1 MKIDTDN
8 DRTCTDTPILGM
20 QSYNQPF
27 IKVCGSCGI
36 EKDIS
41 NFSKNKSKGDGH
53 NSTCRDCHRIHSKK
67 WYDNNKEKCS
77 TSSLAW
83 YYRNKEHVIKR
94 GAQWAK
100 NNHDK
105 ISNSMRRYYLRHSEN
120 QKNKSKIT
128 GPKARR
134 ELQNNYVK
142 AKLKA
147 KGFTD
152 EQITPELIEVQRL
165 ILKTKRLCK
174 TLKSS
179 EQV

>member
-1 MKIDTDN
+1 MNAIENTTQPDLTA
-8 DRTCTDTPILGM
+8 I

-27 IKVCGSCGI
+27 VKVCGNCGI

-41 NFSKNKSKGDGH
+41 NFSKNKSKRDGH
-53 NSTCRDCHRIHSKK
+53 NSTCRDCHRTHSKK
-67 WYDNNKEKCS
+67 WSDNNKEKCS
-77 TSSLAW
+77 ASSLNW
-83 YYRNKEHVIKR
+83 YYKNKEHVIKR

-100 NNHDK
+100 NNPEK
-105 ISNSMRRYYLRHSEN
+105 RSNSMRRYYLLHSEE

-128 GPKARR
+128 GQKARH

-147 KGFTD
+147 KGFSD
-152 EQITPELIEVQRL
+152 EQITNELIEVQRL

-174 TLKSS
+174 TLQNS